1 MTCGD
6 TTVYINLF
14 SDGRIMHNNCIYQ
27 ADGFVTDAIIL
38 TEQNGKIGVVNGS
51 IVRKNGETV
60 LGKWA
65 RINGYIN

>member
-1 MTCGD
+1 
-6 TTVYINLF
+6 
-14 SDGRIMHNNCIYQ
+14 MHNNCIYQ